1 MAVKFKY
8 IVLLIELLIIWRNFD
23 SIYISDFDL
32 PSNSHKKILYQI
44 NFFPP
49 DKLESFLSHHHAASD
64 RKQIFET
71 SNPLYVAAAN
81 LILKKEWDEL
91 EEKHY
96 IQKKMT
102 FCYNNGNNWL

>member
-1 MAVKFKY
+1 MKTFDMNNSDS
-8 IVLLIELLIIWRNFD
+8 IIW
-23 SIYISDFDL
+23 
-32 PSNSHKKILYQI
+32 PVEESNQI
-44 NFFPP
+44 FFPP

-64 RKQIFET
+64 RKQIFKM